1 MRTEI
6 TLTSL
11 LGIVA
16 LSSCTPMH
24 PPITASYLSG
34 SPKTEIAPIERV
46 SRGWWDFPAG
56 LQGDKLIVIDTTLQQ
71 AQYYV
76 GNTLVGQTTI
86 STGTEGRKTPLG
98 RFKILAKDKN
108 HVSSTYGELRSKS
121 TNAVVEAS
129 FTRGSRP
136 IPAGAYY
143 KGAAMTNG
151 MQLTTSGIWMHEG
164 FVTAAPESHGC
175 IRLPADMAEKFFE
188 ATPVGTPVIIK

>member
-1 MRTEI
+1 MRTGI

-11 LGIVA
+11 LGIAA
-16 LSSCTPMH
+16 LSSCTPIH
-24 PPITASYLSG
+24 PPITSTYLSG

-46 SRGWWDFPAG
+46 SRGWWDMPSG
-56 LQGDKLIVIDTTLQQ
+56 LQGDKLIVIDTKLQQ

-76 GNTLVGQTTI
+76 GSTLVGQTTI
-86 STGTEGRKTPLG
+86 STGTEGRNTPLG
-98 RFKILAKDKN
+98 RYKILSKDKN
-108 HVSSTYGELRSKS
+108 HVSSTYGELRSKA
-121 TNAVVEAS
+121 TDQVVEAS

-136 IPAGAYY
+136 IPVGAYY